1 MAVTHGPHW
10 LAETLM
16 TGLIETTTST
26 PPPASCMEVAV
37 WYACRENENGER
49 RGTRD
54 VVVDVRAASNGGVPS
69 APPGR
74 FLSYLSRN
82 RKPGP
87 LLPPKVIQSARC
99 VCVCA

>member
-1 MAVTHGPHW
+1 MAVTPRPA
-10 LAETLM
+10 LAGGDPDDWFLSRQPLEPT
-16 TGLIETTTST
+16 E
-26 PPPASCMEVAV
+26 AV